1 MFYELK
7 QFTPGLGL
15 KHKTILLK
23 RLELTNSTS
32 INLTYINSFK
42 SLYKKNL
49 VFLLNSYYSQIN
61 SVNDQLN
68 NLLLLNVVRL
78 YLIKTYRGKCHLLG
92 KPTRGQRTWSNG
104 WTSYKY
110 NLILRRFVSETKSK
124 LSKDKKVEKI
134 NYKLIKKKYG
144 IKKTFKKKINK
155 KTLLWL

>member
-15 KHKTILLK
+15 KHKIILLK

-144 IKKTFKKKINK
+144 IKKTFKKKISK

>member
-23 RLELTNSTS
+23 RLELTNSTN

-49 VFLLNSYYSQIN
+49 VLLLNSYYSQIN

-92 KPTRGQRTWSNG
+92 KPTRGQRT
-104 WTSYKY
+104 
-110 NLILRRFVSETKSK
+110 
-124 LSKDKKVEKI
+124 
-134 NYKLIKKKYG
+134 
-144 IKKTFKKKINK
+144 
-155 KTLLWL
+155 

>member
-144 IKKTFKKKINK
+144 IKKTYKKKIRD
-155 KTLLWL
+155 

>member
-15 KHKTILLK
+15 KHKIILLK

>member
-7 QFTPGLGL
+7 QSTPGLGL
-15 KHKTILLK
+15 KHKITLLK
-23 RLELTNSTS
+23 RLELTNSTKT
-32 INLTYINSFK
+32 NLTYVNSFK

-49 VFLLNSYYSQIN
+49 VFLLNSYYSQIS

-68 NLLLLNVVRL
+68 NLLLLNIVRL
-78 YLIKTYRGKCHLLG
+78 YLTKTFKGKCHLLG

-124 LSKDKKVEKI
+124 LSKDKKIEKI

-144 IKKTFKKKINK
+144 IKKTFKKKVTK
-155 KTLLWL
+155 KALLWI